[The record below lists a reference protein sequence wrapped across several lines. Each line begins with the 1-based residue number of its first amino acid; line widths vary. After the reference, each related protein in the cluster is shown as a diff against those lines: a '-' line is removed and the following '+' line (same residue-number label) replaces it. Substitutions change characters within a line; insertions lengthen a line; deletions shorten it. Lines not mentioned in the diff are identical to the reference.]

1 MAAKYATNA
10 PHGVYHRYT
19 MGGCRC
25 ELCHAA
31 MLRYNKRRLALIQ
44 RGEWKPWME
53 AESVRRHIRRLRDG
67 GMRLETIAS
76 LAGVAPGS
84 IYKLFDAGRTR
95 VRADFAG
102 KLLGVAPD
110 AEPPPRARVDA
121 TGTRRRLQALVFMG
135 WSAQLLAE
143 RLGMERSFIRKVMDR
158 PQVEGVTARA
168 VQDLFAEMSI
178 VGPPVR
184 TRYEQASA
192 TRAQRY
198 ARERGWVSALAW
210 DDIDNPKEKP
220 KGLVRGEA
228 S

>member
-44 RGEWKPWME
+44 RGEWKPWTD
-53 AESVRRHIRRLRDG
+53 AEPVRRHVRKLRQG

-76 LAGVAPGS
+76 LAGVAPGN

-95 VRADFAG
+95 VRSHFAD
-102 KLLGVAPD
+102 KLLGVRPD
-110 AEPPPRARVDA
+110 DTPPLHARVDS
-121 TGTRRRLQALVFMG
+121 TGTRRKLQALMYMG
-135 WSAQLLAE
+135 WSAQVLTE
-143 RLGMERSFIRKVMDR
+143 RLGMDRSFIRRVMNR
-158 PQVEGVTARA
+158 SQVEGVTARA
-168 VQDLFAEMSI
+168 VQDLFAELSI

-184 TRYEQASA
+184 TRYERASA

-220 KGLVRGEA
+220 KGLARGEA